1 MSKRLD
7 DAFINLPAPFVPKSY
22 HNLSH
27 SLVTSMKVGY
37 LYPIDWQEVLPGDVF
52 RVKNT
57 HVSKV
62 TSSFIRPVMDNL
74 YIDTYSFYVPYTQVY
89 TDAKNVFGDP
99 SPSSWT
105 EEKLAD
111 MPMLSSSALSLNG
124 GIASGS
130 VGDYLGLPLG
140 SFGTEIS
147 VLPFR
152 TFAHIYNEWFRNE
165 NINDEVLINKG
176 STILSSEVPNKS
188 AWSAKNYAGMP
199 PQVPKYKDYFT
210 SALPNPQKG
219 DSIRIATTDTSLP
232 VYTTSIPNS
241 YYSTV
246 STGTSTPTYAPLLF
260 GSKNSLSSSGNY
272 HDLKLY
278 SMGQQTTTTGAYTY
292 QVLRSGATASSSTSE
307 STANALTPLNLVASG
322 SGGLIDI
329 NDLRF
334 AEAYQHDLELN
345 AMYGTRYDEYLL
357 SHFGVYS
364 DELEIGKPKYL
375 GGARTPVSIMQV
387 EQTSD
392 QVSES
397 ESGQLGRL
405 GAYSWS
411 VGRDGFKYRCKY
423 HGIIMTVACLRYKH
437 TYQQGIQAKW
447 RRKTREDFYN
457 PSFAYIGMQPIY
469 QSEIYATA
477 SDNSNVVFGYKPAW
491 NEYRFNFNQVTG
503 EARSGVTNSDG
514 VNNSLDYWHF
524 ADDYSSAPTLSEQF
538 INEDA
543 AGFSRTV
550 SVSPDS
556 QDSFIFSFYFDILAR
571 RPITEYSEPS
581 INVKRW

>member
-89 TDAKNVFGDP
+89 TDAKNVFGNP
-99 SPSSWT
+99 SPSSWI
-105 EEKLAD
+105 EEDLPD

-140 SFGTEIS
+140 TFGTEIS

-165 NINDEVLINKG
+165 NINDEVLINKS
-176 STILSSEVPNKS
+176 STLLASEVPNKS
-188 AWSAKNYAGMP
+188 AWSANNYAGMP
-199 PQVPKYKDYFT
+199 PKVPKYKDYFT

-219 DSIRIATTDTSLP
+219 DSVNLSLTDSNGIVKSVLP
-232 VYTTSIPNS
+232 VRTYEETLFPYSDTDGTPNFTTLPPMRMFSNRRIVSTGYGFPLALINTTSSTTSMGYQVTSTTEGDATTSIYKMVPS
-241 YYSTV
+241 
-246 STGTSTPTYAPLLF
+246 
-260 GSKNSLSSSGNY
+260 
-272 HDLKLY
+272 
-278 SMGQQTTTTGAYTY
+278 
-292 QVLRSGATASSSTSE
+292 
-307 STANALTPLNLVASG
+307 NLGVDADNLG
-322 SGGLIDI
+322 INI

-334 AEAYQHDLELN
+334 AEAYQHELELN

-357 SHFGVYS
+357 SHFGIYS

-392 QVSES
+392 QISEN

-437 TYQQGIQAKW
+437 TYQQGIAPKW
-447 RRKTREDFYN
+447 RRKSREDFYN

-543 AGFSRTV
+543 SGFSRTV

>member
-1 MSKRLD
+1 MSKKLN

-89 TDAKNVFGDP
+89 SDAKNVFGDP

-105 EEKLAD
+105 EENLAE
-111 MPMLSSSALSLNG
+111 MPMLSSADIGMLG
-124 GIASGS
+124 GIVTGS
-130 VGDYLGLPLG
+130 IGDYLGLPIG
-140 SFGTEIS
+140 KIGTAVS

-165 NINDEVLINKG
+165 NINNEVLINKG
-176 STILSSEVPNKS
+176 FAIKNCELPNVN
-188 AWSAKNYAGMP
+188 AWSANNYAGMP
-199 PQVPKYKDYFT
+199 PKVPKYKDYFT
-210 SALPNPQKG
+210 SALPSPQKG
-219 DSIRIATTDTSLP
+219 DSVNLSLTDADGKVKSVLP
-232 VYTTSIPNS
+232 VRTYDDTLFP
-241 YYSTV
+241 YSTNA
-246 STGTSTPTYAPLLF
+246 GTPNFTTLPGMRMF
-260 GSKNSLSSSGNY
+260 SGR
-272 HDLKLY
+272 
-278 SMGQQTTTTGAYTY
+278 SITTTGTGFPLALVST
-292 QVLRSGATASSSTSE
+292 SSSTASMGYQVT
-307 STANALTPLNLVASG
+307 STTASDNTMGTYKMVPSNLGIDANNLG
-322 SGGLIDI
+322 INI

-357 SHFGVYS
+357 SHFGIYS

-375 GGARTPVSIMQV
+375 GGSRTPVSIMQV

-392 QVSES
+392 QISED

-405 GAYSWS
+405 GAFSWS
-411 VGRDGFKYRCKY
+411 VGRDGYKYRCKY

-437 TYQQGIQAKW
+437 TYQQGVAPKW
-447 RRKTREDFYN
+447 RRKSREDFYN

-469 QSEIYATA
+469 QSELFATTY
-477 SDNSNVVFGYKPAW
+477 DNSNVVFGYKPAW
-491 NEYRFNFNQVTG
+491 NEYRFSFNQITG
-503 EARSGVTNSDG
+503 EARSGIS
-514 VNNSLDYWHF
+514 NSLDYWHF
-524 ADDYSSAPTLSEQF
+524 GDDYSSAPTLSEQF

-543 AGFSRTV
+543 SGFSRTV